1 MEITKSIKS
10 EQQGG
15 AESAPAAPV
24 PQNNKLKDETL
35 KVILNILEKCNSQ
48 KATLGIDNTLDKLF
62 LDHGFMRGQI
72 YDGYQYT
79 GVVTNPVFDRE
90 LIESFIKKAGYIKYG
105 DKFIKY

>member
-1 MEITKSIKS
+1 MPTPEPKK
-10 EQQGG
+10 
-15 AESAPAAPV
+15 
-24 PQNNKLKDETL
+24 NNINNI
-35 KVILNILEKCNSQ
+35 ILVNVLSILEKCNAL

-79 GVVTNPVFDRE
+79 GVVINPVFDRD

-105 DKFIKY
+105 DMFIRY